1 MTRPRRI
8 RGEPHDRYDPGRAQK
23 LGNLLTGRVGEHG
36 SVLGVVLCWHYLNSH
51 AGANALTSD
60 DYTVRIEPHGRVIR
74 VRAGQPVLEAALAA
88 GLNLPHSCKSGH
100 CSSCR
105 ARLRTGE
112 VSYPGVR
119 PAGITAAE
127 EEAGNILLCQARPK
141 TDLVLEARLIAAA
154 ADVEIKTLPC
164 RITRLTPLAPDV
176 MQVWLRLPAVETL
189 RFQPGQYLD
198 VLLEGGRRRSFSIA
212 SPPHDSDLLELHVR
226 RVPGGGFTER
236 LFGGAGSS
244 LTDGAL
250 LRIEGPVGQ
259 FIYRRSTSPLLMIA
273 GGTGFAPLKS
283 MLRHI
288 LEDGSD
294 TGERDIHLYWGAR
307 GPNDIYEES
316 LALAWM
322 RRYPR
327 FHFTA
332 VLSESNPTDA
342 GEHRRVGWV
351 HEAVLADH
359 PDLAGFEVY
368 AAGPPAMIEAIR
380 TSFPRHG
387 LNPDRLYFDSFDYAP
402 DQTPRS

>member
-1 MTRPRRI
+1 
-8 RGEPHDRYDPGRAQK
+8 
-23 LGNLLTGRVGEHG
+23 
-36 SVLGVVLCWHYLNSH
+36 
-51 AGANALTSD
+51 LTSE

-141 TDLVLEARLIAAA
+141 TDLVLEARLIATV

-164 RITRLTPLAPDV
+164 RIARLTPLAPDV

-212 SPPHDSDLLELHVR
+212 SPPHDSDLIELHVR

-236 LFGGAGSS
+236 LFATAGVPVTSETGASHPAAGAPGAGQPAGTDRLS
-244 LTDGAL
+244 DGAL

-259 FIYRRSTSPLLMIA
+259 FIYHRGTSPLLMIA

-294 TGERDIHLYWGAR
+294 SGQRDIHLYWGAR
-307 GPNDIYEES
+307 RPQDIYEES
-316 LALAWM
+316 LALAWA

-332 VLSESNPTDA
+332 VLSESSATEA
-342 GEHRRVGWV
+342 GEHRRLGWV

-359 PDLAGFEVY
+359 RELAGFEVY
-368 AAGPPAMIEAIR
+368 AAGPPAMIESIR
-380 TSFPRHG
+380 TTFPRHG
-387 LNPDRLYFDSFDYAP
+387 LNPERLYFDSFDYAP